1 MLLWEK
7 ISSLIIMEKTMKPND
22 FGKKLLVENCQK
34 IEIND
39 FIRLSNK
46 QLKELIIKSS
56 LELEGVSILLNSS
69 ITGFGGTRLW
79 FSCPLCNKRVGVL
92 YRHPTS
98 QILGCRSCLR
108 LDYRKHRYSKM
119 IENSL

>member
-1 MLLWEK
+1 MK
-7 ISSLIIMEKTMKPND
+7 IMNPND
-22 FGKKLLVENCQK
+22 FGKKLLTDQCQK
-34 IEIND
+34 IKVSD
-39 FIRLSNK
+39 FVRASNEK
-46 QLKELIIKSS
+46 IKEFLIKSS
-56 LELEGVSILLNSS
+56 LEADGYNISLNKSD
-69 ITGFGGTRLW
+69 TGFGGTRFW

-119 IENSL
+119 IENGL